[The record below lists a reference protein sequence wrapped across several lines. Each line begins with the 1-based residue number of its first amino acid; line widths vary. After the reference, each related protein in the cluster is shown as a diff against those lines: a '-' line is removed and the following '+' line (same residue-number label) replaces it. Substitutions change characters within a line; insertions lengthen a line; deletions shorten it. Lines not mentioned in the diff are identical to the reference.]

1 MQRRYLLDLVILM
14 AAISAGCGGSR
25 GTHLAVPA
33 GQLALT
39 PVNLNFGKVP
49 VGQQATK
56 TGTITAGNAGIKVT
70 SADWNGEGFSVS
82 GISFP
87 VTVPAG
93 QSISFRVTFA
103 PQKAGASSGSVMFL
117 SDASNSPLKAALK
130 ANATQSGAG
139 GTQSASTDGGQSGP
153 DGTQSSSTD
162 GSQSSGH
169 AVVLSWRSAGA
180 NVVGYNV
187 YRGPNVKGPF
197 TKINSSPH
205 PKSSFT
211 DTSVKAGAT
220 YVYVTTAVNQ
230 HGKESKGSNQV
241 QVKIPNS

>member
-1 MQRRYLLDLVILM
+1 MQRRYLLELVILT
-14 AAISAGCGGSR
+14 AAISVGCGGG
-25 GTHLAVPA
+25 GTHLDVPA
-33 GQLALT
+33 GQLAIT

-49 VGQQATK
+49 IGQQATK
-56 TGTITAGNAGIKVT
+56 IGTITAGNAGVRVT
-70 SADWNGEGFSVS
+70 SVDWSGEGFSVS

-93 QSISFRVTFA
+93 QSISFKVTFA

-130 ANATQSGAG
+130 ANATQSAADGTQSGAG
-139 GTQSASTDGGQSGP
+139 GTQSA
-153 DGTQSSSTD
+153 STD

-169 AVVLSWRSAGA
+169 AVVLSWRSTGA

-187 YRGPNVKGPF
+187 YRGPNIKGPF
-197 TKINSSPH
+197 AKINSSLH
-205 PKSSFT
+205 PKPSFT
-211 DTSVKAGAT
+211 DTSVQLGAT
-220 YVYVTTAVNQ
+220 YVYVTTAVNK